1 MSIKIDNIDNQYI
14 MIILDYLDNIIYLI
28 DNISFYNIDLM

>member
-1 MSIKIDNIDNQYI
+1 MSIKIDNIDNHYI
-14 MIILDYLDNIIYLI
+14 LIIYDYLDNIIYLI